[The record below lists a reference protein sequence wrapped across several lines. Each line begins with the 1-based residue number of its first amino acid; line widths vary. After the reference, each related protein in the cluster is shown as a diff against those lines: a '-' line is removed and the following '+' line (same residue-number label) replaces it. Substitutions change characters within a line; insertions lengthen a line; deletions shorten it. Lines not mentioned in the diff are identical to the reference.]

1 MVVFASRSVSKPKKR
16 PFPFQTKAR
25 QHGLFHSEASL
36 SITTEDAE
44 NVAKMFFERED
55 VKIIQQMAE
64 ESGCT
69 RNRLLN
75 QVTLDYLQRVTGL
88 SV

>member
-1 MVVFASRSVSKPKKR
+1 MCPNPERDLSPSTQKPANTG
-16 PFPFQTKAR
+16 F
-25 QHGLFHSEASL
+25 FHLEASL
-36 SITTEDAE
+36 IIPTEDNE